1 MSRILRINTF
11 NTQTKPI
18 GLDLKNDHKDRWTNG
33 ENAET
38 RRLTWIYFGR
48 EQRSHLVLQ
57 KWRHKLGS
65 FLGISF
71 RCLALTL
78 GWTLPESDP
87 SAELLGYWDQLTGSG
102 AGLIPFSN
110 RTSLGLLSVQQDA
123 AKPNWQPGYH
133 CLFIWIQTEK
143 ESSHIKTFYFGSDG
157 GGPGFCLSSAL
168 WPS

>member
-1 MSRILRINTF
+1 MTIKTDELTGKMQRHADSHGFWQRAEITPCF
-11 NTQTKPI
+11 TEMTTQTGLFSWNQFLLP
-18 GLDLKNDHKDRWTNG
+18 GLDSGLNS
-33 ENAET
+33 T
-38 RRLTWIYFGR
+38 RVWF
-48 EQRSHLVLQ
+48 QR
-57 KWRHKLGS
+57 R
-65 FLGISF
+65 
-71 RCLALTL
+71 T
-78 GWTLPESDP
+78 
-87 SAELLGYWDQLTGSG
+87 LLGYWDQLTGSG